1 MFLEV
6 CNCLTFS
13 LGDINIL
20 SSLKIELL
28 HHTIQV
34 QNLECLT
41 LKPGVKSKWLIEF
54 KTAAVKNSAGAYG
67 YIYIY
72 IFFFFVCLFVFF
84 FGRYLEEFCNSSK

>member
-72 IFFFFVCLFVFF
+72 FFFVCLFVCFL
-84 FGRYLEEFCNSSK
+84 GRYLEEFCNSSK

>member
-72 IFFFFVCLFVFF
+72 IYIFFFFVCLFFF
-84 FGRYLEEFCNSSK
+84 WEIFRRIL

>member
-41 LKPGVKSKWLIEF
+41 LNPGVKSKWLIEF

-72 IFFFFVCLFVFF
+72 FFVFCLFVCFF